1 VGRYRVLIDSIK
13 GPDCG
18 QVRLLQD
25 ASGQDHTG
33 DLYAE
38 SLSRADGMPMGEVE
52 AQEGNNNLMFSIVGK
67 NSASSALGF
76 DLISI
81 ILEKVPA
88 SKDTHRP

>member
-1 VGRYRVLIDSIK
+1 
-13 GPDCG
+13 
-18 QVRLLQD
+18 
-25 ASGQDHTG
+25 
-33 DLYAE
+33 
-38 SLSRADGMPMGEVE
+38 MGEVE